1 MYSKSQFNFGTKPT
15 EYPMDCFYDF
25 ISLLSEA
32 DRIILLA
39 ANSLH
44 TPTLDSLMWEI
55 SRKWTWVPLYILLSA
70 FVFRKYNT
78 AGGIVCLLI
87 IAAMITATDQTCA
100 GIIRPVVCRLRPSSP
115 DNPLSSLLHLVND
128 YRGGRFGFPSCHA
141 ANNFALAL
149 FLSLLFKNR
158 LFTIAIISWS
168 LLVSY
173 SRIYLG
179 VHYPSDILG
188 GLLIGALFAILSHS
202 IMAYSLHLFTK
213 SNLLSMTRG

>member
-1 MYSKSQFNFGTKPT
+1 
-15 EYPMDCFYDF
+15 MDCFYDF

-32 DRIILLA
+32 DRMILLA
-39 ANSLH
+39 INSLH
-44 TPTLDSLMWEI
+44 TPALDSLMWEI

-70 FVFRKYNT
+70 FVFRKYNI

-141 ANNFALAL
+141 ANTFALAL

-158 LFTIAIISWS
+158 LFTIAILSWS

-213 SNLLSMTRG
+213 SDLLSMTRG

>member
-1 MYSKSQFNFGTKPT
+1 
-15 EYPMDCFYDF
+15 MDCFYDF

-32 DRIILLA
+32 DRMILLA
-39 ANSLH
+39 VNSLH
-44 TPTLDSLMWEI
+44 TPMLDSLMWEI

-70 FVFRKYNT
+70 FVFRKYNI

-141 ANNFALAL
+141 ANTFALAL

-158 LFTIAIISWS
+158 LFTIAILSWS

>member
-1 MYSKSQFNFGTKPT
+1 
-15 EYPMDCFYDF
+15 MDCISEF

-32 DRIILLA
+32 DRMILLA

-44 TPTLDSLMWEI
+44 TPALDSLMWEI

-141 ANNFALAL
+141 ANTFALAL

-173 SRIYLG
+173 SRLYLG

-188 GLLIGALFAILSHS
+188 GILIGSLFAILSHS
-202 IMAYSLHLFTK
+202 IMIYSSHLLTK
-213 SNLLSMTRG
+213 SNLLSIK

>member
-1 MYSKSQFNFGTKPT
+1 
-15 EYPMDCFYDF
+15 MDCFSEF

-39 ANSLH
+39 VNSLH
-44 TPTLDSLMWEI
+44 TPALDSLMWEI

-70 FVFRKYNT
+70 FVFRKYNI

-87 IAAMITATDQTCA
+87 IAAMITTTDQTCA

-141 ANNFALAL
+141 ANTFALAL

-173 SRIYLG
+173 SRLYLG

>member
-1 MYSKSQFNFGTKPT
+1 
-15 EYPMDCFYDF
+15 MDYFSEF

-32 DRIILLA
+32 DRMILLA

-44 TPTLDSLMWEI
+44 TPELDSLMWEI

-141 ANNFALAL
+141 ANTFALAL

-158 LFTIAIISWS
+158 FFTIAIISWS

-173 SRIYLG
+173 SRLYLG

-188 GLLIGALFAILSHS
+188 GILIGALFAILSHS
-202 IMAYSLHLFTK
+202 IMIYSSHLLTK
-213 SNLLSMTRG
+213 SNLLSMNKS

>member
-1 MYSKSQFNFGTKPT
+1 
-15 EYPMDCFYDF
+15 MDCFSEF

-141 ANNFALAL
+141 ANTFALAL

-158 LFTIAIISWS
+158 LFTIAILSWS

>member
-1 MYSKSQFNFGTKPT
+1 
-15 EYPMDCFYDF
+15 MDYFSDF

-32 DRIILLA
+32 DRMILLA
-39 ANSLH
+39 VNSLH
-44 TPTLDSLMWEI
+44 TPMLDSLMWEI

-70 FVFRKYNT
+70 FVFRKYNI

-141 ANNFALAL
+141 ANTFALAL

>member
-15 EYPMDCFYDF
+15 EYPMDCFSDF

-141 ANNFALAL
+141 ANTFALAL

-202 IMAYSLHLFTK
+202 IMIYSSHLFLR
-213 SNLLSMTRG
+213 SLSVNKT

>member
-1 MYSKSQFNFGTKPT
+1 
-15 EYPMDCFYDF
+15 MDCISEF

-32 DRIILLA
+32 DRMILLA

-44 TPTLDSLMWEI
+44 TPALDSLMWEI

-128 YRGGRFGFPSCHA
+128 YRGGRCGFPSCHA
-141 ANNFALAL
+141 ANTFALAL
-149 FLSLLFKNR
+149 FLSLLFKNS

-173 SRIYLG
+173 SRLYLG
-179 VHYPSDILG
+179 VHNPSDILG
-188 GLLIGALFAILSHS
+188 GILIGSLFAILSHS
-202 IMAYSLHLFTK
+202 IMIYSSHLLTK
-213 SNLLSMTRG
+213 SNLLSIK

>member
-1 MYSKSQFNFGTKPT
+1 
-15 EYPMDCFYDF
+15 MDYFSDF

-32 DRIILLA
+32 DRMILLA
-39 ANSLH
+39 VNSLH
-44 TPTLDSLMWEI
+44 TPMLDSLMWEI

-70 FVFRKYNT
+70 FVFRKYNI

-141 ANNFALAL
+141 ANTFALAL

-158 LFTIAIISWS
+158 LFTIAILSWS

>member
-1 MYSKSQFNFGTKPT
+1 
-15 EYPMDCFYDF
+15 MDYFSDF

-32 DRIILLA
+32 DRMILLA
-39 ANSLH
+39 VNSLH
-44 TPTLDSLMWEI
+44 TPMLDSLMWEI

-70 FVFRKYNT
+70 FVFRKYNI

-141 ANNFALAL
+141 ANTFALAL

-173 SRIYLG
+173 SRLYLG

>member
-1 MYSKSQFNFGTKPT
+1 
-15 EYPMDCFYDF
+15 MDCFYDF

-32 DRIILLA
+32 DRMILLA
-39 ANSLH
+39 VNSLH
-44 TPTLDSLMWEI
+44 TPALDSLMWEI

-70 FVFRKYNT
+70 FVFRKYNI

-141 ANNFALAL
+141 ADTFTLAL

-158 LFTIAIISWS
+158 LFTIAILSWS

-173 SRIYLG
+173 SRIYFG

>member
-1 MYSKSQFNFGTKPT
+1 
-15 EYPMDCFYDF
+15 MDYFSEF

-32 DRIILLA
+32 DRMILLA

-44 TPTLDSLMWEI
+44 TPKLDSLMWEI

-141 ANNFALAL
+141 ANTFALAL

-202 IMAYSLHLFTK
+202 IMIYSSHLFLR
-213 SNLLSMTRG
+213 SLSVNKT

>member
-1 MYSKSQFNFGTKPT
+1 
-15 EYPMDCFYDF
+15 MDCFSEF

-78 AGGIVCLLI
+78 TGGIVCLLI

-100 GIIRPVVCRLRPSSP
+100 GIIRPVFGRLRPSSP
-115 DNPLSSLLHLVND
+115 DNPLSSLLHFVND

-141 ANNFALAL
+141 ANTFALAL

-173 SRIYLG
+173 SRLYLG

-202 IMAYSLHLFTK
+202 IMIYSSHL
-213 SNLLSMTRG
+213 LPRPLSINKT

>member
-1 MYSKSQFNFGTKPT
+1 
-15 EYPMDCFYDF
+15 MDCFYDF

-32 DRIILLA
+32 DRMILLA
-39 ANSLH
+39 VNSLH
-44 TPTLDSLMWEI
+44 TPALDSLMWEI

-141 ANNFALAL
+141 ANTFALAL

>member
-1 MYSKSQFNFGTKPT
+1 MYSKSQFNFGKKPT

-128 YRGGRFGFPSCHA
+128 YRGGRFGFLSCHA
-141 ANNFALAL
+141 ANTFALAL

-202 IMAYSLHLFTK
+202 IMIYSSHL
-213 SNLLSMTRG
+213 LPRPLSINKT

>member
-141 ANNFALAL
+141 ANTFALAL

-202 IMAYSLHLFTK
+202 IMIYSSHLLTK
-213 SNLLSMTRG
+213 SNLLSIK

>member
-141 ANNFALAL
+141 ANTFALAL

-188 GLLIGALFAILSHS
+188 GILIGALFAILSHS

>member
-1 MYSKSQFNFGTKPT
+1 
-15 EYPMDCFYDF
+15 MDCFYDF

-32 DRIILLA
+32 DRMILLA
-39 ANSLH
+39 VNSLH
-44 TPTLDSLMWEI
+44 TPALDSLMWEI

-70 FVFRKYNT
+70 FVFRKYNI

-141 ANNFALAL
+141 ANTFALAL

-158 LFTIAIISWS
+158 LFTIAILSWS

-188 GLLIGALFAILSHS
+188 GLLIGALFAILSHN
-202 IMAYSLHLFTK
+202 IMAYSLHLFTD
-213 SNLLSMTRG
+213 LLSMTRG

>member
-1 MYSKSQFNFGTKPT
+1 
-15 EYPMDCFYDF
+15 MDCISEF

-32 DRIILLA
+32 DRMILLA

-44 TPTLDSLMWEI
+44 TPALDSLMWEI

-87 IAAMITATDQTCA
+87 IAAMITATDQTCV

-141 ANNFALAL
+141 ANTFALAF

-173 SRIYLG
+173 SRLYLG

>member
-1 MYSKSQFNFGTKPT
+1 
-15 EYPMDCFYDF
+15 MDCFYDF

-32 DRIILLA
+32 DRMILLA
-39 ANSLH
+39 VNSLH
-44 TPTLDSLMWEI
+44 TPALDSLMWEI

-70 FVFRKYNT
+70 FVFRKYNI

-115 DNPLSSLLHLVND
+115 DNPLSSLLPLVND

-141 ANNFALAL
+141 ANTFALAL

-158 LFTIAIISWS
+158 LFTIAILSWS

-213 SNLLSMTRG
+213 SDLLSMTRG

>member
-1 MYSKSQFNFGTKPT
+1 
-15 EYPMDCFYDF
+15 MDCFYDF

-32 DRIILLA
+32 DRMILLA
-39 ANSLH
+39 VNSLH
-44 TPTLDSLMWEI
+44 TPALDSLMWEI

-141 ANNFALAL
+141 ANTFALAL

-202 IMAYSLHLFTK
+202 IMIYSSHLFLR
-213 SNLLSMTRG
+213 SLSVNKT

>member
-1 MYSKSQFNFGTKPT
+1 
-15 EYPMDCFYDF
+15 MDCFYDF

-128 YRGGRFGFPSCHA
+128 YRGGRFGFLSCHA
-141 ANNFALAL
+141 ANTFALAL

-202 IMAYSLHLFTK
+202 IMIYSSHL
-213 SNLLSMTRG
+213 LPRPLSINKT

>member
-1 MYSKSQFNFGTKPT
+1 
-15 EYPMDCFYDF
+15 MDYFSEF

-32 DRIILLA
+32 DRMILLA

-44 TPTLDSLMWEI
+44 TPELDSLMWEI

-87 IAAMITATDQTCA
+87 IAVMITATDQTCA
-100 GIIRPVVCRLRPSSP
+100 GIIRPVFGRLRPSSP
-115 DNPLSSLLHLVND
+115 DNQLSSLLHLVND

-141 ANNFALAL
+141 ANTFALAL

-173 SRIYLG
+173 SRLYLG

-188 GLLIGALFAILSHS
+188 GILIGTLFAIISHS
-202 IMAYSLHLFTK
+202 IMIYSSHL
-213 SNLLSMTRG
+213 LLRSLSVNKT

>member
-1 MYSKSQFNFGTKPT
+1 
-15 EYPMDCFYDF
+15 MDCFYDF

-32 DRIILLA
+32 DRMILLA
-39 ANSLH
+39 VNSLH
-44 TPTLDSLMWEI
+44 TPALDSLMWEI

-70 FVFRKYNT
+70 FVFRKYNI

-115 DNPLSSLLHLVND
+115 DNPLSSLLPLVND

-141 ANNFALAL
+141 ANTFALAL

-158 LFTIAIISWS
+158 LFTIAILSWS

-202 IMAYSLHLFTK
+202 IMIYSSHL
-213 SNLLSMTRG
+213 LPRPLSINKT

>member
-1 MYSKSQFNFGTKPT
+1 
-15 EYPMDCFYDF
+15 MDCFYDF

-32 DRIILLA
+32 DRMILLA
-39 ANSLH
+39 VNSLH
-44 TPTLDSLMWEI
+44 TPALDSLMWEI

-70 FVFRKYNT
+70 FVFRKYNI

-141 ANNFALAL
+141 ANTFALAL

-168 LLVSY
+168 ILVSY
-173 SRIYLG
+173 SRLYLG

-188 GLLIGALFAILSHS
+188 GFLIGALFAILSHS
-202 IMAYSLHLFTK
+202 IMIYSSHLLTK
-213 SNLLSMTRG
+213 SNLLSMNKS

>member
-1 MYSKSQFNFGTKPT
+1 
-15 EYPMDCFYDF
+15 MDYFYDF

-32 DRIILLA
+32 DRMILLA

-141 ANNFALAL
+141 ANTFALAL
-149 FLSLLFKNR
+149 FLSLLFKNSP
-158 LFTIAIISWS
+158 FTIAIISWS

-173 SRIYLG
+173 SRLYLG

-188 GLLIGALFAILSHS
+188 GILIGALFAIISHS
-202 IMAYSLHLFTK
+202 IMTNSSHLLTK
-213 SNLLSMTRG
+213 SNLLSMNKS

>member
-1 MYSKSQFNFGTKPT
+1 
-15 EYPMDCFYDF
+15 MDCFSEF

-32 DRIILLA
+32 DRMILLA
-39 ANSLH
+39 VNSLH
-44 TPTLDSLMWEI
+44 TPALDSLMWEI

-70 FVFRKYNT
+70 FVFRKYNI

-141 ANNFALAL
+141 ADTFALAL

-158 LFTIAIISWS
+158 LFTIAILSWS

-213 SNLLSMTRG
+213 SDLLSMTRG

>member
-1 MYSKSQFNFGTKPT
+1 
-15 EYPMDCFYDF
+15 MDCFYDF

-32 DRIILLA
+32 DRMILLA
-39 ANSLH
+39 VNSLH
-44 TPTLDSLMWEI
+44 TPALDSLMWEI

-100 GIIRPVVCRLRPSSP
+100 GIIRPVFGRLRPSSP

-141 ANNFALAL
+141 ANTFALAL

-158 LFTIAIISWS
+158 FFTIAIISWS

>member
-1 MYSKSQFNFGTKPT
+1 
-15 EYPMDCFYDF
+15 MDYFSDF

-32 DRIILLA
+32 DRMILLA
-39 ANSLH
+39 VNSLH

-55 SRKWTWVPLYILLSA
+55 SKKWTWVPLYILLSA

-78 AGGIVCLLI
+78 AGGIMCLLI

-141 ANNFALAL
+141 ANTFALAL

-202 IMAYSLHLFTK
+202 IMIYSSHLLPP
-213 SNLLSMTRG
+213 SP

>member
-1 MYSKSQFNFGTKPT
+1 
-15 EYPMDCFYDF
+15 MDYFSDF

-32 DRIILLA
+32 DRMILLA
-39 ANSLH
+39 VNSLH
-44 TPTLDSLMWEI
+44 TPMLDSLMWEI

-70 FVFRKYNT
+70 FVFRKYNI

-100 GIIRPVVCRLRPSSP
+100 GIIRPVICRLRPSSP

-141 ANNFALAL
+141 ANTFALAL

-158 LFTIAIISWS
+158 LFTIAILSWS

-188 GLLIGALFAILSHS
+188 SLLIGALFAILSHS

-213 SNLLSMTRG
+213 SDLLSMTRG

>member
-1 MYSKSQFNFGTKPT
+1 
-15 EYPMDCFYDF
+15 MDCFYDF

-141 ANNFALAL
+141 ANTFALAL

-158 LFTIAIISWS
+158 LFTISIISWS

-173 SRIYLG
+173 SRLYLG

-188 GLLIGALFAILSHS
+188 GLLIGSLFAILSHS
-202 IMAYSLHLFTK
+202 IMIYSSHL
-213 SNLLSMTRG
+213 LPRPLSINKT

>member
-1 MYSKSQFNFGTKPT
+1 
-15 EYPMDCFYDF
+15 MDYFSDF

-32 DRIILLA
+32 DRMILLA
-39 ANSLH
+39 VNSLH
-44 TPTLDSLMWEI
+44 TPMLDSLMWEI

-70 FVFRKYNT
+70 FVFRKYNI

-115 DNPLSSLLHLVND
+115 DNLLSSLLHLVND

-141 ANNFALAL
+141 ANTFALAL

-158 LFTIAIISWS
+158 FFTIAIISWS

>member
-1 MYSKSQFNFGTKPT
+1 
-15 EYPMDCFYDF
+15 MDCFSDF

-141 ANNFALAL
+141 ANTFALAL

-158 LFTIAIISWS
+158 LFTISIISWS

-173 SRIYLG
+173 SRLYLG

-188 GLLIGALFAILSHS
+188 GLLIGSLFAILSHS
-202 IMAYSLHLFTK
+202 IMIYSSHL
-213 SNLLSMTRG
+213 LPRPLSINKT

>member
-1 MYSKSQFNFGTKPT
+1 
-15 EYPMDCFYDF
+15 MDCFYDF

-32 DRIILLA
+32 DRMILLA
-39 ANSLH
+39 VNSLH
-44 TPTLDSLMWEI
+44 TPALDSLMWEI

-70 FVFRKYNT
+70 FVFRKYNI

-141 ANNFALAL
+141 ANTFALAL

-158 LFTIAIISWS
+158 LFTIAILSWS

-188 GLLIGALFAILSHS
+188 GLLIGSLFAILSHS
-202 IMAYSLHLFTK
+202 IMIYSSHL
-213 SNLLSMTRG
+213 LPRPLSINKT

>member
-1 MYSKSQFNFGTKPT
+1 
-15 EYPMDCFYDF
+15 MDCFSEF

-70 FVFRKYNT
+70 FVFRKYNI

-141 ANNFALAL
+141 ANTFALAL

-158 LFTIAIISWS
+158 LFTIAILSWS

-202 IMAYSLHLFTK
+202 IMIYSSHL
-213 SNLLSMTRG
+213 LPRPLSINKT